1 MSMGITRCAAAVCA
15 VMLLTGDANA
25 RVEPTGFRIMSF
37 NTHHGETMDKVI
49 DLRKAGEVVNAERP
63 RFAGL
68 QEVDRRT
75 SRIGRQDACDVLA
88 KMTGMHATFAK
99 AISLGGGEYGNALL
113 SREEPLAVRRIP
125 LPGKE
130 PRVLLLCEFAD
141 CWVGV
146 THLAVDS
153 EEARLGSISAIR
165 AAVSDCGSKPV
176 FLMGDWNASPTSK
189 VLAGL
194 REFLTVLSDES
205 GATFHGGRSEPE
217 ALDDPDGCIDY
228 IAVDS
233 AHCGDYAVRAR
244 RTVRDLRTSDH
255 LPIVVEVAPPD
266 MAFVELT
273 APATVRIDDAPAEG
287 AVSIGADG
295 WIRVKHETPFSRIA
309 LTWNSNLGVG
319 TKVLGGEWERTYG
332 DSEWHSLAQPES
344 ERPRK
349 GAMPWY
355 FLATDGVRTDGYGVE
370 TQPNAFA
377 SWHVTTGGV
386 SLVLDCRAGSNPVRL
401 GARTLEACRL
411 VSRRGK
417 PGESAFAAG
426 RAFCRLMC
434 PSPRLPSEP
443 VYGYNDWYCAYG
455 RNTATNFLADAAF
468 VCSLVKGEKV
478 RPFLVVDDGWQRGT
492 GRSKAEGAGRRWTGV
507 NRSWGMSMDE
517 VARRI
522 KAMDAHPGLWYRP
535 FLPDVGGR
543 ALPVDPTDPAL
554 PVRMRDELGRFVAW
568 GYELV
573 KIDFITYD
581 WCGTWG
587 FEHGDSP
594 VVRCLPKWRDETRTT
609 AEVVKGLYAAMR
621 EAVGDEVHIIGCNAI
636 DHFAA
641 GLFDL
646 QRTGDDTSGRDWSRT
661 RKMGPNTL
669 GARSIHNDAFYRV
682 DADCF
687 GLAEAGKVPWE
698 LNAQWL
704 DLVAASGTALFIS
717 WRRQL
722 TTPESRDA
730 IKRALRRAAKPQPT
744 GEPLDWLET
753 PRPAHWRFG
762 SETRTFNWDLR
773 VD

>member
-1 MSMGITRCAAAVCA
+1 M
-15 VMLLTGDANA
+15 
-25 RVEPTGFRIMSF
+25 
-37 NTHHGETMDKVI
+37 
-49 DLRKAGEVVNAERP
+49 
-63 RFAGL
+63 
-68 QEVDRRT
+68 
-75 SRIGRQDACDVLA
+75 
-88 KMTGMHATFAK
+88 
-99 AISLGGGEYGNALL
+99 
-113 SREEPLAVRRIP
+113 
-125 LPGKE
+125 
-130 PRVLLLCEFAD
+130 
-141 CWVGV
+141 
-146 THLAVDS
+146 
-153 EEARLGSISAIR
+153 
-165 AAVSDCGSKPV
+165 
-176 FLMGDWNASPTSK
+176 
-189 VLAGL
+189 
-194 REFLTVLSDES
+194 
-205 GATFHGGRSEPE
+205 
-217 ALDDPDGCIDY
+217 
-228 IAVDS
+228 
-233 AHCGDYAVRAR
+233 
-244 RTVRDLRTSDH
+244 
-255 LPIVVEVAPPD
+255 
-266 MAFVELT
+266 
-273 APATVRIDDAPAEG
+273 
-287 AVSIGADG
+287 
-295 WIRVKHETPFSRIA
+295 KHETPFSRIA

-669 GARSIHNDAFYRV
+669 GSRSIHNDAFYRV

-687 GLAEAGKVPWE
+687 GLSEAGLVPWE

-704 DLVAASGTALFIS
+704 DLVARSGTALFVS